1 MVDTLLKKEEKM
13 LKISIVYDNTIY
25 QKNLVA
31 DWGFAAYIETDD
43 ITILFDSG
51 SDGHI
56 LLENM
61 GKMGLSPKKVDTVFI
76 SHHHFDHTGGLA
88 AFLRKNPDVDVY
100 LPESLRGVK
109 RAKNVIHVDKPIAI
123 TNTIFSTGELMKIE
137 QSLIIKTPQGLVL
150 IVGCSHPG
158 LENIIKVAA
167 KYGTIYMVLGGFH
180 GFEKFDVL
188 KDVEYVCPTHC
199 TKHIKR
205 IENLY
210 PEKYILGGAGRKI
223 EIPINETEQ
232 E

>member
-1 MVDTLLKKEEKM
+1 M

-43 ITILFDSG
+43 INILFDSG
-51 SDGHI
+51 SDGNI

-61 GKMGLSPKKVDTVFI
+61 KIMGLDPKKVDTVFM

-88 AFLRKNPDVDVY
+88 AFLRENSNVDIYV
-100 LPESLRGVK
+100 PASMRGVR
-109 RAKNVIHVDKPIAI
+109 RAKSVTHVHGPLALSDKIY
-123 TNTIFSTGELMKIE
+123 STGELEGIE
-137 QSLIIKTPQGLVL
+137 QSLVIKTSEGSVV
-150 IVGCSHPG
+150 IAGCSHPG
-158 LENIIKVAA
+158 LEKIVKVAQG
-167 KYGTIYMVLGGFH
+167 YGRIHLLLGGFH
-180 GFEKFDVL
+180 DFEKFDVL

-210 PEKYILGGAGRKI
+210 PEKYIPGGAGRKI
-223 EIPINETEQ
+223 ETPINKIEQ